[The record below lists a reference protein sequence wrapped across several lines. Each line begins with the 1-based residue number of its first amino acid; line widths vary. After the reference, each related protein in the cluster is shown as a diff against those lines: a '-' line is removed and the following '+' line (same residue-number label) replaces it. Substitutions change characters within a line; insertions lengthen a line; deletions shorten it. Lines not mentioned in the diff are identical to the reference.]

1 MNFRDKGEKIAAKYL
16 QKLGYKILDH
26 NFRGRDFEIDLIARK
41 KDLVIFVEVKRRTS
55 SFFMEPVESINKKKR
70 RDMIKGAKYYLL
82 SNDIYGKVDV
92 RFDVITIK
100 NDEKSVEHYEDAF
113 RL

>member
-26 NFRGRDFEIDLIARK
+26 NFQGRDFEIDLIARK
-41 KDLVIFVEVKRRTS
+41 KDLIIFVEVKRRTS

-70 RDMIKGAKYYLL
+70 SDMIKGAKYYLI
-82 SNDIYGKVDV
+82 SNDLYDKVDV
-92 RFDVITIK
+92 RFDVIVIRGK
-100 NDEKSVEHYEDAF
+100 EGNLDHYEDAF